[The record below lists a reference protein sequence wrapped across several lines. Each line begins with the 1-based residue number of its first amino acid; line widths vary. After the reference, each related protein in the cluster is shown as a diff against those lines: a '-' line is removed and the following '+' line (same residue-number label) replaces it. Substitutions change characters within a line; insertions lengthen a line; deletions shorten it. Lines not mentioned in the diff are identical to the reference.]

1 MGIGATDGPSIQAS
15 EAFMYATYEQA
26 NELMAVCL
34 FSALGLVLS
43 LAVMFIVPADATSWA
58 TAYLA
63 WTSGH

>member
-1 MGIGATDGPSIQAS
+1 
-15 EAFMYATYEQA
+15 MYATYEEA